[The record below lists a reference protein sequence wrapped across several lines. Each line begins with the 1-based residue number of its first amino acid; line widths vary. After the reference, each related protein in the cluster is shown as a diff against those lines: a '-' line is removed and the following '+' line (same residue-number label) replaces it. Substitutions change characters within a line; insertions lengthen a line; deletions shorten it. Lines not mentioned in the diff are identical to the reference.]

1 MARANAVI
9 LLSGGVDSATAAA
22 IAKQQGFD
30 LHALSFRYGQRHERE
45 LASAQQVAAFLQAK
59 THQILSFDL
68 RAIGGSALT
77 DDIAVPKGRS
87 EAEMGKGIPVTY
99 VPARNTIFLSFA
111 LALAERIEAQD
122 IFFGANQLDYS
133 GYPDCRE
140 EYIQAFERMANLATK
155 AGVEGKSR
163 LTIHT
168 PLLKLSKAAI
178 IKTGLALGLDYA
190 LTWSCYDPRSDDRA
204 CGRCDSCQL
213 RLKGFAEAGRL
224 IGPDILRRSVAN
236 AVMLPNPFTP
246 KFLTQ
251 LETLRLRTRK
261 EVLGSQTGSYASPRR
276 GTSLEFADYRRYAP
290 GDDLR
295 YLDWGIY
302 ARTDRLYVKVFREE
316 VDLFAYVFIDASASM
331 GFPSLA
337 SQIFARVSRRPGA
350 VLRHPGQPRSRQAAL
365 VAGWRRARSVA
376 VFSRPAPHDG
386 LCQFRHLGNSRRRPR
401 FRAGVG
407 RLSQKNAAARQS
419 DLDLGFLDAR
429 RGISERAQSAAG
441 F

>member
-59 THQILSFDL
+59 THQIMSFDL
-68 RAIGGSALT
+68 RNIGGSALT

-155 AGVEGKSR
+155 VGVEGKSR

-168 PLLKLSKAAI
+168 PLLKMSKAAI

-213 RLKGFAEAGRL
+213 RLKGFAEAGTMDP
-224 IGPDILRRSVAN
+224 I
-236 AVMLPNPFTP
+236 
-246 KFLTQ
+246 
-251 LETLRLRTRK
+251 
-261 EVLGSQTGSYASPRR
+261 SYA
-276 GTSLEFADYRRYAP
+276 
-290 GDDLR
+290 
-295 YLDWGIY
+295 
-302 ARTDRLYVKVFREE
+302 
-316 VDLFAYVFIDASASM
+316 
-331 GFPSLA
+331 
-337 SQIFARVSRRPGA
+337 
-350 VLRHPGQPRSRQAAL
+350 
-365 VAGWRRARSVA
+365 
-376 VFSRPAPHDG
+376 
-386 LCQFRHLGNSRRRPR
+386 
-401 FRAGVG
+401 
-407 RLSQKNAAARQS
+407 
-419 DLDLGFLDAR
+419 
-429 RGISERAQSAAG
+429 AQ
-441 F
+441 